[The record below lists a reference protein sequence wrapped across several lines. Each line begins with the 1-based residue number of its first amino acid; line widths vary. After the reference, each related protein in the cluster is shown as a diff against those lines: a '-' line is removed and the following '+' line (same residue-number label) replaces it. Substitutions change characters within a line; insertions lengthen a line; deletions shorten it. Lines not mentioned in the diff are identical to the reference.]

1 MSPFKNRTI
10 QVSFPKGEKQP
21 PQEISQ
27 APAEPVNY
35 AADIQE
41 TVRIVSA
48 HVIMGVSA
56 YLLLDTFRKS
66 VIKMVPGH

>member
-1 MSPFKNRTI
+1 MRPFKNRTI
-10 QVSFPKGEKQP
+10 QVSFPKGEKEDVPEYAQ
-21 PQEISQ
+21 QKLD
-27 APAEPVNY
+27 AMNRAE
-35 AADIQE
+35 DIQE